1 MTEFKHKIFTA
12 MPFRDMEACK
22 KVRMIK
28 KEDITKHSNPDFRIE
43 VVANEDFELRR
54 IIEMFMFIKEASE
67 KDEQLV
73 MIMPNPHPEYKHVAY
88 LINKFKV
95 NCHKLWTFNM
105 DEYVD
110 EDDKVAPDDWPL
122 GFNNCFLNSFYY
134 QIDEKLRLPR
144 SQCVGFTDKNIKDYG
159 RMIEDLGGADVCFGA
174 LGWSGHIAF
183 VDPGAPE
190 FACDTLGEFL
200 KMGPRIVTLNP
211 ITIAQECLDPS
222 GDWSSIPPRA
232 ATIGPK
238 EIMGAK
244 LYQSWNGFHIKNTN
258 ISWERFI
265 VRLAAH
271 GPVTHL
277 MPASILQL
285 RRTDFKI
292 REVLAENI

>member
-105 DEYVD
+105 D
-110 EDDKVAPDDWPL
+110 
-122 GFNNCFLNSFYY
+122 
-134 QIDEKLRLPR
+134 
-144 SQCVGFTDKNIKDYG
+144 
-159 RMIEDLGGADVCFGA
+159 
-174 LGWSGHIAF
+174 
-183 VDPGAPE
+183 
-190 FACDTLGEFL
+190 
-200 KMGPRIVTLNP
+200 
-211 ITIAQECLDPS
+211 
-222 GDWSSIPPRA
+222 
-232 ATIGPK
+232 
-238 EIMGAK
+238 
-244 LYQSWNGFHIKNTN
+244 
-258 ISWERFI
+258 
-265 VRLAAH
+265 
-271 GPVTHL
+271 
-277 MPASILQL
+277 
-285 RRTDFKI
+285 
-292 REVLAENI
+292 